1 MLHDLIAL
9 LSGALFCNCI
19 PHLVAGLQ
27 GECFPTPFARPP
39 GRGLSPAWVNF
50 AWGFCNLAAAT
61 AMTLRRSAHL
71 GELVDTLLI
80 FAGAALAGGLLS
92 LRFARVRAQRA

>member
-1 MLHDLIAL
+1 MLDDLTAFA
-9 LSGALFCNCI
+9 SGALFCNCV

-27 GECFPTPFARPP
+27 GERFPTPFAQPP

-61 AMTLRRSAHL
+61 AMTLRRSAHV
-71 GELVDTLLI
+71 GGWVDTLLI
-80 FAGAALAGGLLS
+80 LAGAAVAGGLLS
-92 LRFARVRAQRA
+92 LRFAKVRTARA